1 MGRAAMP
8 HDPNPGAECGPR
20 PWPASSPAPSPITRP
35 AVPPSTPGDA
45 ARAAPVAAATD
56 AAAAR
61 GEGLRGAAVS
71 ARLAALDDA
80 LRAAAARVYAGDAT
94 PDPALHAAVCS
105 AVDALRADGADIL
118 TTLRAVKE
126 RLAGVGPPGVCD
138 AAVRWCIARY
148 YDPSERV
155 TPAPPP

>member
-8 HDPNPGAECGPR
+8 HDPSPGAESGPR
-20 PWPASSPAPSPITRP
+20 PRPAASPIARR
-35 AVPPSTPGDA
+35 AAPPSTPGDA
-45 ARAAPVAAATD
+45 ALEAPVAAVAD
-56 AAAAR
+56 AATAR
-61 GEGLRGAAVS
+61 GAGLRSAAVS

-94 PDPALHAAVCS
+94 PDPALHAAVCA

-118 TTLRAVKE
+118 TTLRAVKG
-126 RLAGVGPPGVCD
+126 RLGGVRPRGVCD
-138 AAVRWCIARY
+138 AAVRWCIAHY
-148 YDPSERV
+148 FAPADRV